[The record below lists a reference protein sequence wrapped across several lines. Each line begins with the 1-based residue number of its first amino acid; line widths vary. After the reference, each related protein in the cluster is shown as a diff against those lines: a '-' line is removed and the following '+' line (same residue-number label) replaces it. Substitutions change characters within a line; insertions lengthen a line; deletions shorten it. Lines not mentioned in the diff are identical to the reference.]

1 MNRQNLLRIT
11 LLVSVLAFNP
21 VVAQTLRTDLASAL
35 TKDAQQ
41 KRAVAS
47 ELAAALEAKGLEADA
62 AEKIGSRFVDNQHE
76 ALEAMLYHVEI
87 LGGME
92 REKLV
97 AYLGDEALF
106 RRTVDLASYDSLVSM
121 ATKIHGATPD
131 AALRSRL
138 KIAADENARFVSAV

>member
-35 TKDAQQ
+35 TKDEQQ

-62 AEKIGSRFVDNQHE
+62 AEKIGSR
-76 ALEAMLYHVEI
+76 VEI